1 MKKFTD
7 KNDIERARDMCFW
20 HRRRMVL
27 SPTRRRTDDAHRIPY
42 EHYRKVMRKL
52 FIEKLFIQI

>member
-7 KNDIERARDMCFW
+7 KNDIERARDMYLW
-20 HRRRMVL
+20 HGQRRWL
-27 SPTRRRTDDAHRIPY
+27 SPTRIRDDDTHRIPY